1 MAPPL
6 SSLPNDGGLAS
17 QDIAD
22 ALGPSSLPGGGGGEA
37 AGSYGPAA
45 GAAGASW
52 LNCLCVSRLGDSWYT
67 DHKGAYVATYWA
79 VLALRLC

>member
-22 ALGPSSLPGGGGGEA
+22 ALGPSPLPGGGGAEAA

-45 GAAGASW
+45 GAAGTT
-52 LNCLCVSRLGDSWYT
+52 LQD
-67 DHKGAYVATYWA
+67 
-79 VLALRLC
+79 